1 MISWCAKHIET
12 ALQSSF
18 EDHNAQVLR
27 DMEARRLTGAVLAD
41 EEGSGYGNDNDAVVV
56 VVKPSGEA
64 ETSDEE
70 DHIKASAYE
79 HCLVEHLR

>member
-1 MISWCAKHIET
+1 MLSWCAKHIET

-18 EDHNAQVLR
+18 DEHNAQVLR
-27 DMEARRLTGAVLAD
+27 AMEARRLTGAVLVD
-41 EEGSGYGNDNDAVVV
+41 EEEAGNGNGNAVV

-64 ETSDEE
+64 ETSNDE
-70 DHIKASAYE
+70 DHIKAMTYE